1 MEMPSHTHAKGL
13 AQHQEGHSTKCSSI
27 AGIEPRDGISGH
39 DLRYPIGPLEVRA
52 PLLAEDRS
60 EFLAHIAAMP
70 QRLRDAVEGLSAY
83 QLDTPYRPEGWT
95 CGK

>member
-1 MEMPSHTHAKGL
+1 M
-13 AQHQEGHSTKCSSI
+13 
-27 AGIEPRDGISGH
+27 SGH

-70 QRLRDAVEGLSAY
+70 QRLRDAVEVLSAY
-83 QLDTPYRPEGWT
+83 QLDTP
-95 CGK
+95 